1 MLGSLLG
8 YFFFMVVA
16 FAATT
21 GLMIATFS
29 DSTLG
34 KVLRYPR
41 PIVEQTVTSENSR
54 RPLFMLATK
63 EESEKSAPA
72 AEPAKDTN
80 NTNNTSS
87 SDVSVTKT
95 DTEKS
100 KHEKPGYSHKL
111 ASRRENYQSRVA
123 FGSPGAFGY
132 RPGLDGQ
139 R

>member
-1 MLGSLLG
+1 VLGSLLG

-41 PIVEQTVTSENSR
+41 PIVEQAVTAENSR

-80 NTNNTSS
+80 NTNS

-100 KHEKPGYSHKL
+100 KHEKPAYSHKL
-111 ASRRENYQSRVA
+111 ASRRENYQSRDYSVA